1 MATRAGVRLVLASA
15 SPARLRLL
23 QDAGIDPDVM
33 VSGVDEDVDTPDTRD
48 AVAIL
53 GRRKAEAVVPRCP
66 GALVVGCDSM
76 LDVDG
81 VAWGKPAST
90 DDAMAYWGRQAGREA
105 TLFTGHHL
113 VDTRSGRD
121 VSAVAATVV
130 RFGRPTQVEL
140 AAYVAS
146 GEPLSL
152 AGAFSLEGRSAPFIE
167 GIDGDPTNVLG
178 LSLPT
183 LRRMLAAL
191 GIPITDLWRP
201 DPPPL
206 PGPAAGRA
214 AGARPAG
221 QPAGA
226 GGAVVAGPGPA
237 DGWVVAG
244 PGPAGGSEGAGPAPA
259 GRSEGA
265 GPV

>member
-1 MATRAGVRLVLASA
+1 MATRSGIRLVLASA

-33 VSGVDEDVDTPDTRD
+33 ISGVDEDVDTAEPRE
-48 AVAIL
+48 AVAL
-53 GRRKAEAVVPRCP
+53 LARRKAQAVAPRCP
-66 GALVVGCDSM
+66 GSLVVGCDSM

-81 VAWGKPAST
+81 VAWGKPASV
-90 DDAMAYWGRQAGREA
+90 DEAAAYWRRQAGRAA
-105 TLFTGHHL
+105 TLLTGHHL
-113 VDTRSGRD
+113 VDTRTGHH

-130 RFGRPTQVEL
+130 RFGRPTDVEV

-152 AGAFSLEGRSAPFIE
+152 AGGFSLEGRSAPFID

-183 LRRMLAAL
+183 LRRMLATL

-201 DPPPL
+201 DP
-206 PGPAAGRA
+206 
-214 AGARPAG
+214 
-221 QPAGA
+221 Q
-226 GGAVVAGPGPA
+226 
-237 DGWVVAG
+237 
-244 PGPAGGSEGAGPAPA
+244 GPAGTGAG
-259 GRSEGA
+259 
-265 GPV
+265 